1 MTKCLNIYIYIYIY
15 TLDLVCINMAH
26 ALMELI
32 MYSIKEQHSSVAQVC
47 NLKLINGSK
56 MEHCPILKHKVIEMK
71 VCIV

>member
-1 MTKCLNIYIYIYIY
+1 
-15 TLDLVCINMAH
+15 MAH
-26 ALMELI
+26 ALVELI
-32 MYSIKEQHSSVAQVC
+32 MYSIKEQHSRVAQVC